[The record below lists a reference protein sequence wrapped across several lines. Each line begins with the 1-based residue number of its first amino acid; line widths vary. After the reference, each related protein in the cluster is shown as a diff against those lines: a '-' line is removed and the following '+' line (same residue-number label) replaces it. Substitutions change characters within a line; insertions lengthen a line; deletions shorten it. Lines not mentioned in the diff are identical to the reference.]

1 MPCQNSEIISKERA
15 TTHTLLISGI
25 FSGGIPV
32 LSRCRMA
39 FAASSGVTM
48 EVTVRSSDANVSY
61 KLANSVH

>member
-1 MPCQNSEIISKERA
+1 MPCENSDKAKERA

-32 LSRCRMA
+32 LSKCRMA
-39 FAASSGVTM
+39 FAPSSGVTL
-48 EVTVRSSDANVSY
+48 EVKVRSSDGNISY

>member
-1 MPCQNSEIISKERA
+1 MPCENSEKVSKERA

-39 FAASSGVTM
+39 FAASSGVTL
-48 EVTVRSSDANVSY
+48 EVRVRSSDGSVSY

>member
-1 MPCQNSEIISKERA
+1 MPCEDSEKVQKERA

-39 FAASSGVTM
+39 FSSSSGVTL
-48 EVTVRSSDANVSY
+48 EVTVRSSDANVGY